1 MPLSEFVIAVGSK
14 ALFSCLSQYIKYQLK
29 NEGIEKQIITSVTDT
44 FIQGSSDSIIKK
56 ITKRIFPEKTFQKK
70 YAKICSDVFN
80 NLINCVKYEKVFE
93 EWFEDFKKT
102 NEDIQ
107 NNEINDIETSLRYWF
122 DHHTSL
128 AENIDNKINDF
139 ISDFNSLTEI
149 EIQKDHELA
158 TYFECY
164 KNAKSIKE
172 IEDKLAIIENDIN
185 QLKDMVSDGFDEIK
199 TMLSPNKPFATKI
212 KYPLDTSIIERK
224 VIPYNYIQE
233 STVYFHKGE
242 AKPLLE
248 YCKEER
254 LIVLL
259 GDAGCGKTTILN
271 QLASQAYDT
280 DYYPLLIALS
290 NYAGES
296 IEELIQRNYAKYDDI
311 SLVLIFDAFDETRQE
326 DRDIFARKI
335 NSYIEYRRN
344 DRIIISVRNNF
355 YKFNDTD
362 GYGSTFNDFKEMGL
376 CPLNEIEINDYV
388 TKQDIKYDLFKNQII
403 SNKLNGLVCNPFY
416 LYRLTSL
423 MLKHHILPPKK
434 ELMEA
439 IIDDSFKF
447 DSSKYRNP
455 DIIDK
460 SKVKLNRLLQK
471 IAFSMQLMKD
481 KSIITTNDYQ
491 DLLEN
496 ESDRELLE
504 HSSLFTATNNEQWE
518 FEHNN
523 FREYLAAKY
532 LDKLDFETIKDVLCS
547 DKEHKNIRE
556 SWLNVISYLVIIH
569 DEDDLLEWL
578 TECSPELLVK
588 FETSRIDEDKR
599 SDLLIRI
606 FNYYTEKNMYITWSM
621 NTLEELAKFGKS
633 QRTVLFLIN
642 SIENGTTIFEK
653 ANAIKLISNFGDRL
667 YNNEARIRK
676 ALLQNIL
683 GDDAYI
689 KAISIEAMGKLKL
702 GTSEITNIIINQL
715 DNIITVKESN
725 DDGYIRYMIVK
736 YIIESDLYENYID
749 LLLKICEQAE
759 HDQISQR
766 TSITYALQDIYP
778 KINSNSA
785 VKSII
790 KYFAKQKYGFYRD
803 EYYYKLY
810 LKKAIDYYNNGDV
823 TFIDVVIEVMLDAL
837 YQQHSAFWSVFKD
850 FFIETGTLTI
860 ALEKLLSEPDAD
872 NKRVLRK
879 VKFFELFCD
888 NSDLFNIIKTYYY
901 ADSEKNEMYIYGMLS
916 CLKYGSSIYNDYCK
930 LLNEKGF
937 PLPQP
942 SVDYNRVEQEGL
954 QAYFNSLFSQE
965 EFQKQINELILELKD
980 DNLTYDNVDEKF
992 FDHFKTTTSQSEKL
1006 HHVIWTIKCIKTDD
1020 KKIKNFITHIDNW
1033 ELFCIHNVVKSLSYN
1048 NQELKVS
1055 DEQFNIIKKYCMSV
1069 NVENMINN
1077 GIKEVESISIRSTNE
1092 VDYFCFLST
1101 YFDIEY
1107 DIDTYKK
1114 MTRIPKAIFKEDSHD
1129 NQPFPKYITE
1139 HLNESELNECVRNNL
1154 ESNSLCTCSIINH
1167 INYCKEKMLDYAI
1180 DAAEAICLN
1189 VDIPDFYKKDALEY
1203 LIAIKHDDE
1212 CHYNYIYNKFLET
1225 DDIKLLNALIQTTM
1239 ADTNIRLVE
1248 KLENHNSKSPDK
1260 TTFLIP
1266 LINMQSEY
1274 ALQLYYTL
1282 AKEKMTLPDYNV
1294 DSSEITDAISNVKSI
1309 DLLPNLLQL
1318 KDLIFLKGFKDKE
1331 NFGLRSSLWKS
1342 FRNISDNSPDHVID
1356 KLQECLQKPDISDDE
1371 KSFCNSVIAEIESS
1385 KKYRADKAWNLRE
1398 IKKFLKEHDQ

>member
-14 ALFSCLSQYIKYQLK
+14 ALFACLSQYIKYQLK

-185 QLKDMVSDGFDEIK
+185 KLKDMVSDGFDEIK
-199 TMLSPNKPFATKI
+199 TMLSPNKPFVTKI
-212 KYPLDTSIIERK
+212 KYPLDISIIERK

-233 STVYFHKGE
+233 STEYFHKVE

-259 GDAGCGKTTILN
+259 GDAGCGKTTVLT
-271 QLASQAYDT
+271 QLAAQAYDT
-280 DYYPLLIALS
+280 DYYPLLISLS

-296 IEELIQRNYAKYDDI
+296 IEELIQRNYTKYDDI

-335 NSYIEYRRN
+335 NSYIEYRKN
-344 DRIIISVRNNF
+344 DRIVISVRNNF
-355 YKFNDTD
+355 YKFNDAD
-362 GYGSTFNDFKEMGL
+362 GYGSTFNGFNEMGL
-376 CPLNEIEINDYV
+376 CPLDEFEINDYV
-388 TKQDIKYDLFKNQII
+388 TKQGIKYDLFKNQII

-416 LYRLTSL
+416 LDKLTSL
-423 MLKHHILPPKK
+423 MLKHGILPPKN
-434 ELMEA
+434 ELMET
-439 IIDDSFKF
+439 IIDNSLKF
-447 DSSKYRNP
+447 DSNKYRNP
-455 DIIDK
+455 DIINK
-460 SKVKLNRLLQK
+460 SKVKLKHLLQK

-491 DLLEN
+491 YLLEN

-504 HSSLFTATNNEQWE
+504 HSSLFTATNNEQWR

-532 LDKLDFETIKDVLCS
+532 LDQLDFETIKDVLCS

-588 FETSRIDEDKR
+588 FENSRIDEDKR

-621 NTLEELAKFGKS
+621 NTLEELARFGKS
-633 QRTVLFLIN
+633 QKTSLFLTN

-653 ANAIKLISNFGDRL
+653 ANAIKLISNFGDKL
-667 YNNEARIRK
+667 YNNEDRIRK

-683 GDDAYI
+683 GDDDYI

-702 GTSEITNIIINQL
+702 GTSEITDIIINQL
-715 DNIITVKESN
+715 DNIITVKESD
-725 DDGYIRYMIVK
+725 DDGYIKYMIVK
-736 YIIESDLYENYID
+736 YFIESDLYENYID
-749 LLLKICEQAE
+749 LLLNIYEQLE
-759 HDQISQR
+759 HDQISHS
-766 TSITYALQDIYP
+766 TSIAYALQDIYP
-778 KINSNSA
+778 KIDSNSA
-785 VKSII
+785 VKSLI
-790 KYFAKQKYGFYRD
+790 KYFAKQKYGFYKD
-803 EYYYKLY
+803 EYYKLY
-810 LKKAIDYYNNGDV
+810 LKKAIDHYNNGDV
-823 TFIDVVIEVMLDAL
+823 AFIDVVIEAMLDAL
-837 YQQHSAFWSVFKD
+837 YRQHSAFFSVFKN
-850 FFIETGTLTI
+850 FFIKTGTLTI
-860 ALEKLLSEPDAD
+860 ALEKLLSEQNAD

-879 VKFFELFCD
+879 VKFFKLFYD
-888 NSDLFNIIKTYYY
+888 NNDLFNIIKTYFY
-901 ADSEKNEMYIYGMLS
+901 ADSEKNEIYVDKIQS
-916 CLKYGSSIYNDYCK
+916 CLKYGSSLYNKYCK

-937 PLPQP
+937 SLPQP
-942 SVDYNRVEQEGL
+942 PLDFNRAEQEGL

-965 EFQKQINELILELKD
+965 EFQKMIEELINELND

-1006 HHVIWTIKCIKTDD
+1006 HHVILTIKCIKTDD
-1020 KKIKNFITHIDNW
+1020 KKIKNFITHINNW
-1033 ELFCIHNVVKSLSYN
+1033 ELFCIHNIVNTLSSKN
-1048 NQELKVS
+1048 TKIMVS
-1055 DEQFNIIKKYCMSV
+1055 DEQRGLISDYCKK
-1069 NVENMINN
+1069 
-1077 GIKEVESISIRSTNE
+1077 VESISIRSTNE
-1092 VDYFCFLST
+1092 IYYFCFLSN

-1114 MTRIPKAIFKEDSHD
+1114 MTRIPNAIFNDDSHD

-1167 INYCKEKMLDYAI
+1167 INYCKEKMLDFAI

-1189 VDIPDFYKKDALEY
+1189 VNIPDFYKKDALEY

-1239 ADTNIRLVE
+1239 ADNNIKLVE
-1248 KLENHNSKSPDK
+1248 KLELHNSKSPDK

-1266 LINMQSEY
+1266 LINMQSNY

-1294 DSSEITDAISNVKSI
+1294 DFSEITDAISNVKSI

-1342 FRNISDNSPDHVID
+1342 FRNISDNNPDHVID